1 MDYSNLV
8 SFHDNGQKPST
19 RCSFNPISLS
29 RSESFELRFENLRS
43 PSQKNARWKWARF
56 TSRFF
61 LPTSKIKSLRKFR
74 NDRRETFFFF
84 FQEFRSHARSKFL
97 DFPLRLFRTTTH
109 LRSCFASSFRVYEYG
124 CIATTRFG
132 KWMRRKN
139 RILDLNET
147 LNVKFRSD
155 QIKLFKRSY
164 SLRVLLLVG
173 DISKR
178 H

>member
-84 FQEFRSHARSKFL
+84 FF
-97 DFPLRLFRTTTH
+97 
-109 LRSCFASSFRVYEYG
+109 
-124 CIATTRFG
+124 
-132 KWMRRKN
+132 KN
-139 RILDLNET
+139 LDLT
-147 LNVKFRSD
+147 RDLNFSISRFDYFERRLIFVHVSQVPFA
-155 QIKLFKRSY
+155 Y
-164 SLRVLLLVG
+164 TNTVVLRQRALESECGGKIGYL
-173 DISKR
+173 I
-178 H
+178 

>member
-29 RSESFELRFENLRS
+29 RSELFELRFENLRS

-84 FQEFRSHARSKFL
+84 QEFRSHARSKFL

-124 CIATTRFG
+124 CIAATRFG

>member
-84 FQEFRSHARSKFL
+84 FF
-97 DFPLRLFRTTTH
+97 
-109 LRSCFASSFRVYEYG
+109 
-124 CIATTRFG
+124 
-132 KWMRRKN
+132 KN
-139 RILDLNET
+139 LDLT
-147 LNVKFRSD
+147 RDLNSSISRFDYFERRLIFVHVSQVPFA
-155 QIKLFKRSY
+155 Y
-164 SLRVLLLVG
+164 TNTVVLRQRALESECGGKIGYL
-173 DISKR
+173 I
-178 H
+178 

>member
-84 FQEFRSHARSKFL
+84 F
-97 DFPLRLFRTTTH
+97 
-109 LRSCFASSFRVYEYG
+109 
-124 CIATTRFG
+124 
-132 KWMRRKN
+132 KN
-139 RILDLNET
+139 LDLT
-147 LNVKFRSD
+147 RDLNSSISRFDYFERRLIFVHVSQVPFA
-155 QIKLFKRSY
+155 Y
-164 SLRVLLLVG
+164 TNTVVLRQRALESECGGKIGYL
-173 DISKR
+173 I
-178 H
+178 